1 MLLWYMYCIYK
12 TTTNIKGYFSFSKNP
27 VVKVGFF
34 QDGSTG
40 FWADWRIIIGFVTDE
55 IIPKDK

>member
-1 MLLWYMYCIYK
+1 MYCIYK

-34 QDGSTG
+34 QDGSAG